1 MECPTDLTVVLVKYI
16 YLLTEASCLG
26 YEEMHKPGGGV
37 LPHISHVGM
46 CRPKGCDFWAFL
58 A

>member
-26 YEEMHKPGGGV
+26 YEEMHKPGGGGYS
-37 LPHISHVGM
+37 LI
-46 CRPKGCDFWAFL
+46 
-58 A
+58 